1 LQRAEA
7 LHRLVFATPPGS
19 SQYLTATLAHR
30 SHYTTPQSL
39 QVDKFDQARKGKGG

>member
-1 LQRAEA
+1 
-7 LHRLVFATPPGS
+7 VFATALGFIS
-19 SQYLTATLAHR
+19 VLTATLAHS